1 MNQHEVS
8 EEQAYDELRR
18 QVVEA
23 WKNINEEL
31 LIGPEDHVP
40 IPLLTR
46 VLNLARVMDVMYKDG
61 DGYTNAKG
69 KVRNYITSLLIE
81 PVQLATSSLLA
92 S

>member
-61 DGYTNAKG
+61 DGYTNANG

-81 PVQLATSSLLA
+81 PVQLATPSLLA